1 LDTNVLVAALLTRG
15 AAAQVLDLWLQGRY
29 TLLTSPGQLDEL
41 KRVLREKFPELP
53 KAKVGRVI
61 NLLRFAAQ
69 QVWVRKSPGLSLDP
83 DDDWILAVALEGRAD
98 VLVTG
103 DRSHLLGLKMRG
115 LRILL
120 VREFLEVMA

>member
-1 LDTNVLVAALLTRG
+1 MDTNVLVAALLTRG

-53 KAKVGRVI
+53 KAKVGRVV

-83 DDDWILAVALEGRAD
+83 DDWILAVALEGRAD
-98 VLVTG
+98 FLVTG

-115 LRILL
+115 LRILS

>member
-1 LDTNVLVAALLTRG
+1 VLVAALLTRG
-15 AAAQVLDLWLQGRY
+15 AAAQVLDLWLQGSY

-53 KAKVGRVI
+53 KAKVGRVV

-98 VLVTG
+98 FLVTG

-115 LRILL
+115 LRILS

>member
-1 LDTNVLVAALLTRG
+1 MLVAALLTRG

-53 KAKVGRVI
+53 KAKVGRVV

-98 VLVTG
+98 FLVTG

-115 LRILL
+115 LRILS

>member
-1 LDTNVLVAALLTRG
+1 MLVAALLTRG

-53 KAKVGRVI
+53 KAKVGRVV

-83 DDDWILAVALEGRAD
+83 DDWILAVALEGRAD
-98 VLVTG
+98 FLVTG

-115 LRILL
+115 LRILS

>member
-1 LDTNVLVAALLTRG
+1 VLVAALLTRG

-53 KAKVGRVI
+53 KAKVGRVV

-83 DDDWILAVALEGRAD
+83 DDWILAVALEGRAD
-98 VLVTG
+98 FLVTG

-115 LRILL
+115 LRILS

>member
-1 LDTNVLVAALLTRG
+1 MLVAALLTRG

>member
-1 LDTNVLVAALLTRG
+1 VLVAALLTRG

-61 NLLRFAAQ
+61 NLLPFAAQ
-69 QVWVRKSPGLSLDP
+69 QVRVRKSPGLSLDP

-98 VLVTG
+98 FLVTG

-115 LRILL
+115 LRILS
-120 VREFLEVMA
+120 VQEFLEVMA

>member
-53 KAKVGRVI
+53 KAKVGRVV

-83 DDDWILAVALEGRAD
+83 DDWILAVALEGRAD
-98 VLVTG
+98 FLVTG

-115 LRILL
+115 LRILS

>member
-1 LDTNVLVAALLTRG
+1 MLVAALLTRG

-115 LRILL
+115 LRILS
-120 VREFLEVMA
+120 VQEFLEVMA